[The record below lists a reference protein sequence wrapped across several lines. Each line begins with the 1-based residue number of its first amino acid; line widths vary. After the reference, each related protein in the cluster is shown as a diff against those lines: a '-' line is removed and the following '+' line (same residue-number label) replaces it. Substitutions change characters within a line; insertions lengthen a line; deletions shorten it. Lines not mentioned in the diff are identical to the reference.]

1 MNRMAPLDLGYA
13 RLFLDETKAQ
23 PQILP
28 HHLFVLAA
36 ASASKEY
43 VCYMCSCCYLLGY
56 IF

>member
-1 MNRMAPLDLGYA
+1 MAPLDLGYA

>member
-1 MNRMAPLDLGYA
+1 MKRMVPAPLDIGYA
-13 RLFLDETKAQ
+13 RMFLDETNAAHT

-43 VCYMCSCCYLLGY
+43 VCY
-56 IF
+56 